1 MVKLKIS
8 FLVAILLHCNHCLAN
23 GPNLKDTMDW
33 LKKTIPQCTVEDR
46 SDDFNCFFKEDTEYS
61 PPTSPSFWELS
72 YDAENLC
79 KVTATLKDM
88 RKYDFTLSDVVS
100 IFPKQRGE
108 YIKLII
114 KTEKDKVKVEQSN
127 NWDENPEFIPE
138 VSKTDLVVIDFPLY
152 SKRVAIQVVRALE
165 HAVSLCTGKEVLL
178 NQ

>member
-1 MVKLKIS
+1 
-8 FLVAILLHCNHCLAN
+8 
-23 GPNLKDTMDW
+23 MDW

-46 SDDFNCFFKEDTEYS
+46 SDDFNRFFKEDTEYS

-114 KTEKDKVKVEQSN
+114 KTKKDKVTVKQAN
-127 NWDENPEFIPE
+127 NWDESPELIPE
-138 VSKTDLVVIDFPLY
+138 VSKTDIVVIDFPLHE
-152 SKRVAIQVVRALE
+152 KRMAIQVAQALK
-165 HAVSLCTGKEVLL
+165 HAVTLCGGKEAR
-178 NQ
+178 QP

>member
-1 MVKLKIS
+1 
-8 FLVAILLHCNHCLAN
+8 
-23 GPNLKDTMDW
+23 
-33 LKKTIPQCTVEDR
+33 
-46 SDDFNCFFKEDTEYS
+46 
-61 PPTSPSFWELS
+61 
-72 YDAENLC
+72 
-79 KVTATLKDM
+79 M